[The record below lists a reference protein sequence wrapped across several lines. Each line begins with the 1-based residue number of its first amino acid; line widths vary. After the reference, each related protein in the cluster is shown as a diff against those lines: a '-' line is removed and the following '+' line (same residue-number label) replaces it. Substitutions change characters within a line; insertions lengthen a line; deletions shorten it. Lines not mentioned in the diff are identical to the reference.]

1 MSTASPSAALIEP
14 NLRELIS
21 REKIA
26 ARNAELGRQIAQDYA
41 GKSLTVITVLKGSFV
56 FAADLTREIFL
67 AQRELGQTTSTL
79 SVEFLAL
86 QSYGDQTMTS
96 GVVQITADLTHPIEG
111 KHVLIVEDIVDTGL
125 TMSYLLEN
133 LKTRRPAS
141 VKLCSLLHKPAR
153 TQQQVPIDYLG
164 FTIDDLFVIGYGLDY
179 KQRFRNMP
187 HIAVLVE

>member
-67 AQRELGQTTSTL
+67 A
-79 SVEFLAL
+79 
-86 QSYGDQTMTS
+86 
-96 GVVQITADLTHPIEG
+96 
-111 KHVLIVEDIVDTGL
+111 
-125 TMSYLLEN
+125 
-133 LKTRRPAS
+133 
-141 VKLCSLLHKPAR
+141 
-153 TQQQVPIDYLG
+153 
-164 FTIDDLFVIGYGLDY
+164 
-179 KQRFRNMP
+179 
-187 HIAVLVE
+187 